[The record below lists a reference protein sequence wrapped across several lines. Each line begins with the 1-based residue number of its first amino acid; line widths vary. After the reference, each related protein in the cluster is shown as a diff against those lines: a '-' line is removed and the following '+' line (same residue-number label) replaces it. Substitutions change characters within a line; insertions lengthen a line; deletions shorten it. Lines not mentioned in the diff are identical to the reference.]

1 MSCYTSQSY
10 SIKHENENFE
20 ITLIEIDRLV
30 LHEEIVPEM
39 LKTLISKIR
48 KDQRQISP
56 VIVDKETLVVL
67 DGMHRVEALRKFGCR
82 FVGVCLVDYM
92 SESIRIERWC
102 RTVSERFDPI
112 FLSEKTGLRFLQVNI
127 ETPMENQLFLSLYDS
142 KYLVQLSKEDIQL
155 AFEAVRRLETCLK
168 DMRKQINYEAERQ
181 ALEKLETGSIF
192 AIIYPPKIG
201 KKQVL
206 ESAMNGRLF
215 IPKATR
221 HIFPARVIEA
231 SIPLTLLQ
239 NKDLSVQKAN
249 KIFLETIKNKKLKQL
264 QPGTVVNG
272 RVYEEYLYMLE

>member
-1 MSCYTSQSY
+1 MSCNTPQSY

-20 ITLIEIDRLV
+20 ITLVEIDRLV

-67 DGMHRVEALRKFGCR
+67 DGMHRVEALRKLGCR
-82 FVGVCLVDYM
+82 FVGVCLINYM
-92 SESIRIERWC
+92 SENIRIERWC

-112 FLSEKTGLRFLQVNI
+112 SLSEKTGLRFLQVNI
-127 ETPMENQLFLSLYDS
+127 ETPMRNQLFLSLYDS

-155 AFEAVRRLETCLK
+155 AFEALRRLETCLK
-168 DMRKQINYEAERQ
+168 DIGKQINYEAEWQ

-192 AIIYPPKIG
+192 AIIFPPKIG

-239 NKDLSVQKAN
+239 NKDLSAQKAN
-249 KIFLETIKNKKLKQL
+249 KIFLETLKNKKLKQL

-272 RVYEEYLYMLE
+272 RVYEEYLYLLE